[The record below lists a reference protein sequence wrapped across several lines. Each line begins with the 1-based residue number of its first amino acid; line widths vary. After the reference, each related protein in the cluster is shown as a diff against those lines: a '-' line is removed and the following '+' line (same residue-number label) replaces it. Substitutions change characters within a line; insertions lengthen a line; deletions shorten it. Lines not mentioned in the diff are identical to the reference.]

1 LTQSQWKPDL
11 YVVSR
16 FLEALWMRQK
26 NYKKTNLQMAVKLN
40 YDVYLKYFNWLDKKG
55 LIMTYTEDE
64 HQYVKITAK
73 GVKVYDTIVV
83 WIKEII
89 GD

>member
-16 FLEALWMRQK
+16 FLEALWMKNK

-55 LIMTYTEDE
+55 LIMTYIEDE
-64 HQYVKITAK
+64 HQYVKITTK

-83 WIKEII
+83 WIKETI
-89 GD
+89 GV